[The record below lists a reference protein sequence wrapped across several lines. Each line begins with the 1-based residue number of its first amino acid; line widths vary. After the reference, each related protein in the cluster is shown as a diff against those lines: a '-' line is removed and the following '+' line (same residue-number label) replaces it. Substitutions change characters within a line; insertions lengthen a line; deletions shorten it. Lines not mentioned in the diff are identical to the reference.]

1 MLPGL
6 MQFGLNPFFQAA
18 AAYGADLD
26 ATAGK
31 PDANQVKLYY
41 YTLVTNC
48 MIQQLLSITN

>member
-6 MQFGLNPFFQAA
+6 MHFGLNPFFQAA

-31 PDANQVKLYY
+31 PGANQEVSYFKYLY
-41 YTLVTNC
+41 
-48 MIQQLLSITN
+48 